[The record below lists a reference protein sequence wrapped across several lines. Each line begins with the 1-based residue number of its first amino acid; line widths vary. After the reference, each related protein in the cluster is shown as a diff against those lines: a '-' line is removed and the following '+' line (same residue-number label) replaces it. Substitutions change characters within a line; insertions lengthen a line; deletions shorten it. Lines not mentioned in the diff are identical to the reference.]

1 MFFADEVKVVGVVA
15 SWAVV
20 LAVVRG
26 FELVFV
32 ELFGEVTPG
41 YFGRDFLIN
50 AIVLRR
56 LRPLRSPNRS
66 NRPPSTTLCMT
77 IFIIRVTV
85 RCLDHLR
92 RKELLTIVQRCASL
106 SHHAVSPYAFP

>member
-20 LAVVRG
+20 LAVVGG

-56 LRPLRSPNRS
+56 LRPQGSS
-66 NRPPSTTLCMT
+66 NR
-77 IFIIRVTV
+77 F
-85 RCLDHLR
+85 D
-92 RKELLTIVQRCASL
+92 
-106 SHHAVSPYAFP
+106 